1 MSFFTAILF
10 GIVAGILLCY
20 LWKLRMDAR
29 NAARTA
35 RAADLAALAAMDS
48 LQLRALCGDAVP
60 SWINFPEFERVN
72 WLNVELREIWPFV
85 NRAASELIKAVV
97 EPMLLQYRPIGVSSL
112 KFAKLT
118 LGTMAPQIGG
128 VRLTTKEGLV
138 TMDVDFKWGGN
149 PSIVL
154 AIRTLA
160 LAALRVQLKDLKFF
174 ATMRLIFRLSETLPC
189 VAAVVSSILATP
201 KPVISYTLKAVGG
214 SVKAVPGLGNMVDD
228 LIWGS
233 INDILVWP
241 HRIVTPIV
249 PGDYKS
255 LELGLQGCLTVT
267 VIGAKGLRNADF
279 IGKSDPLVILF
290 VRTKFQVRTR
300 TINNSLHPTWDETFE
315 LNVEDHET
323 QRLVLR
329 VFDEDLLGGDAL
341 LGVAAVQ
348 LLYHAFTQEE
358 EAAAIQR
365 EKEAIKSKQEGAK
378 VAPPGG
384 SAIEGVQGGAAKKP
398 GGFVGT
404 ITGAVHRRKGEA
416 GSPGASVVPT
426 AGTGDL
432 GPPAKSPTH
441 RSPLHLFHRDK
452 TSSHSS

>member
-1 MSFFTAILF
+1 
-10 GIVAGILLCY
+10 
-20 LWKLRMDAR
+20 
-29 NAARTA
+29 
-35 RAADLAALAAMDS
+35 
-48 LQLRALCGDAVP
+48 
-60 SWINFPEFERVN
+60 
-72 WLNVELREIWPFV
+72 
-85 NRAASELIKAVV
+85 
-97 EPMLLQYRPIGVSSL
+97 MLLQYRPIGVSSL

-118 LGTMAPQIGG
+118 LGTMAPQIGGLSLSGLTSIVSLAHDCRLHSCSVAGGGCSHDLGMGG

-233 INDILVWP
+233 INDMLVWP

-249 PGDYKS
+249 PGNYKS

-267 VIGAKGLRNADF
+267 VVGAKGLRNADF

-341 LGVAAVQ
+341 LGAAAVQ
-348 LLYHAFTQEE
+348 VAKLAPEQPQELTMPLLRELDNDRLEHKDLGTITLKASGIAECIARLMCLPQASESLLYHAFTQEE

-365 EKEAIKSKQEGAK
+365 EKEAIKAKQEGAK

-384 SAIEGVQGGAAKKP
+384 SAVEGVQGGAAKKP

-426 AGTGDL
+426 TGTGDL